1 MCRVVNI
8 WTPLVRH
15 HSPPTFGCNSHFNV
29 MSKKDECIIPEEA
42 LTDPKS
48 REILRAWV
56 ANEALHVSLF
66 IPDEWEDPGHW
77 GVALA
82 DVTRHLA
89 DAYHKSQGVNPKQTI
104 QRI

>member
-1 MCRVVNI
+1 
-8 WTPLVRH
+8 
-15 HSPPTFGCNSHFNV
+15 

-42 LTDPKS
+42 LTDPNS
-48 REILRAWV
+48 RELLRAWV

-89 DAYHKSQGVNPKQTI
+89 DAYHKSQGVDPKQTI
-104 QRI
+104 RRIQEMIAAELAAPTDDLTGGFVEG

>member
-1 MCRVVNI
+1 
-8 WTPLVRH
+8 
-15 HSPPTFGCNSHFNV
+15 
-29 MSKKDECIIPEEA
+29 MSEKRECIIPKEA
-42 LTDPKS
+42 LDDPKS
-48 REILRAWV
+48 RELIRAWV

-89 DAYHKSQGVNPKQTI
+89 GAYHSSQGLDPKLTI
-104 QRI
+104 QRIQQALAAELADPTDTLTGGFVDE

>member
-1 MCRVVNI
+1 
-8 WTPLVRH
+8 
-15 HSPPTFGCNSHFNV
+15 
-29 MSKKDECIIPEEA
+29 MSKKHECLIPAEA
-42 LTDPKS
+42 LVDPKS

-66 IPDEWEDPGHW
+66 IPDAWEDPGHW

-89 DAYHKSQGVNPKQTI
+89 DAYHKSQGADPKQTI
-104 QRI
+104 QRIQEMIVAELAEPTDNLTGGFVED